1 MKYET
6 DEVRKLANVLDVIAR
21 KCWRGLPALMGLEP
35 QPTREQLKQALF
47 FRPSPDEDLGTK
59 VQSSGSGEGREIA
72 QEDTM
77 IDEVDS
83 VMSAITWAELVQ
95 TVKWYKREFPDRW
108 EIYRRYIVMSE
119 TIKSGWGREGALSR
133 TADAFG
139 VTDFIIRETVRD
151 VPYKIARA
159 VSMGYGRDEIR
170 LNTQEGE

>member
-1 MKYET
+1 MRKDV
-6 DEVRKLANVLDVIAR
+6 DEITRLARIIDVIAR
-21 KCWRGLPALMGLEP
+21 KCWRGLPALLGDAPE
-35 QPTREQLKQALF
+35 PTRQQLKDALF

-77 IDEVDS
+77 IDDVDS
-83 VMSAITWAELVQ
+83 VMSAFTWAELVQ

-108 EIYRRYIVMSE
+108 EMYRRYIVMSE

-159 VSMGYGRDEIR
+159 VSMGYGRDNF
-170 LNTQEGE
+170 LKAD

>member
-1 MKYET
+1 MKKDV
-6 DEVRKLANVLDVIAR
+6 DEITRLARIIDVIAR
-21 KCWRGLPALMGLEP
+21 KCWRGLPALLGDAPE
-35 QPTREQLKQALF
+35 PTRQQLKDALF

-59 VQSSGSGEGREIA
+59 VQTSARYEDPEIA
-72 QEDTM
+72 RSEIL

-83 VMSAITWAELVQ
+83 VLSAITWDELVQ
-95 TVKWYKREFPDRW
+95 TVRWYKKEFPDRW
-108 EIYRRYIVMSE
+108 EMYRRYIVMQE

-159 VSMGYGRDEIR
+159 VSMGYGRDNY
-170 LNTQEGE
+170 LKGE